1 MGLVPG
7 ARLGPYEI
15 VAPLGAG
22 GMGEVYKARDSRLDR
37 SVALKVLPSDLASDP
52 ERRSRFEREARAIA
66 ALSHPHICTIH
77 DIGREN
83 GTDYLVMELL
93 EGETLADRLGRAKA
107 RPLPIPDVLRCA
119 IEIADTLDRA
129 DSAGIVH
136 RDLKPANVMLT
147 KSGAKLLDFGLAKLK
162 GPAVSISM
170 TAIEHATTTGGPKTA
185 TGAILG
191 TVHYMSPEQVEGREA
206 DARSD
211 IWALGVVIYE
221 MATGTRPFEGESA
234 ASIIGA
240 VLKDTP
246 TTISSRQP
254 LSPPALD
261 HVVEQCLEKDPNERW
276 QNVGDVK
283 RELTWALTGGQA
295 PAAAAGA
302 TRGRSY
308 LGWAFS
314 GALAVALGVIAPS
327 AVRSWLSAT
336 PDPAMVRFTVTP

>member
-15 VAPLGAG
+15 STKVGEG
-22 GMGEVYKARDSRLDR
+22 GMVEVYKARDTRLNR
-37 SVALKVLPSDLASDP
+37 SVAVKVLPSELASDP
-52 ERRSRFEREARAIA
+52 ERRGRFEREAHAIA
-66 ALSHPHICTIH
+66 ARSHPHICTIH

-93 EGETLADRLGRAKA
+93 DGETLADRLGRAKA
-107 RPLPIPDVLRCA
+107 RPPPIPDVLRLA
-119 IEIADTLDRA
+119 VEIADAPDKAHR
-129 DSAGIVH
+129 AGIVH
-136 RDLKPANVMLT
+136 RDLKPANIMLT

-283 RELTWALTGGQA
+283 RELTWALKSRG
-295 PAAAAGA
+295 AA
-302 TRGRSY
+302 SPV
-308 LGWAFS
+308 
-314 GALAVALGVIAPS
+314 AVAAPRR
-327 AVRSWLSAT
+327 RSSL
-336 PDPAMVRFTVTP
+336 